1 MPGEPV
7 ASDGEATPRARP
19 SGQTLSVPNTLPS
32 RSLRGGLALT
42 ILGFGGLQVGDYFV
56 KIAEAVAQGAIEEAW
71 DAGIRYF
78 DTAPKY
84 GRGLSEHRLGSVL
97 RNHPREEFVLSTK
110 VGRRL
115 VPDDE
120 LAALPDHRGLPFRFV
135 PDLSYDGTRRCLEE
149 SLHRLGLSRIDLAL
163 IHELEPRVYGLDY
176 PDRFREAMDGCY
188 RALADLRDEGVI
200 GGIGAGMNEL
210 EASAKL
216 IEATDLDCLM
226 LAGRYT
232 LIEQDALDE
241 VLPLALERRIGIAIG
256 APFNSGVLATG
267 AVAEARYNNRPLEPA
282 LAERVRSIEAVCD
295 AHGVPLAA
303 AALQFPLAHPAVVSV
318 VAGMAGAAEVRRNCG
333 LMLHP
338 IPDAF
343 WTELK
348 DRDLLRAE
356 SPTPLTR
363 APST

>member
-1 MPGEPV
+1 MPGEPP
-7 ASDGEATPRARP
+7 GI
-19 SGQTLSVPNTLPS
+19 LPS
-32 RSLRGGLALT
+32 RPLRRGTALT

-56 KIAEAVAQGAIEEAW
+56 KISEAEARGAIEAAW
-71 DAGIRYF
+71 EVGIRYF

-84 GRGLSEHRLGSVL
+84 GHGLSEHRLGSVL
-97 RNHPREEFVLSTK
+97 RNYPRQEFVLSTK

-135 PDLSYDGTRRCLEE
+135 PDLSYDGTRWSIEE
-149 SLHRLGLSRIDLAL
+149 SLHRLGLSRIDLAF

-176 PDRFREAMDGCY
+176 PDRFREAIDGCY
-188 RALADLRDEGVI
+188 RALAALCDEGVI

-216 IEATDLDCLM
+216 MRAADLDCLM

-232 LIEQDALDE
+232 LLEQAALDE
-241 VLPLALERRIGIAIG
+241 VLPLADERGIGIIIG

-267 AVAEARYNNRPLEPA
+267 ALADARYNNRPLEPE
-282 LAERVRSIEAVCD
+282 LAERVRGIEAVCE
-295 AHGVPLAA
+295 AHDVPLAA

-318 VAGMAGAAEVRRNCG
+318 VAGMASAAEVQRNTE
-333 LMLHP
+333 LIQRD
-338 IPDAF
+338 IPAAF
-343 WTELK
+343 WTALK
-348 DRDLLRAE
+348 ERGLLRE
-356 SPTPLTR
+356 DSPVPPKTPR
-363 APST
+363 

>member
-1 MPGEPV
+1 MLRTG
-7 ASDGEATPRARP
+7 
-19 SGQTLSVPNTLPS
+19 LP
-32 RSLRGGLALT
+32 LT

-56 KIAEAVAQGAIEEAW
+56 KIPEAEARSTVEAAW

-84 GRGLSEHRLGSVL
+84 GRGLSEHRIGSVL
-97 RNHPREEFVLSTK
+97 RNYPRLDFVLSTK

-115 VPDDE
+115 LPDDE
-120 LAALPDHRGLPFRFV
+120 LAGLAEHRGLPFRFV
-135 PDLSYDGTRRCLEE
+135 PDLSYDGTKRCLEE
-149 SLHRLGLSRIDLAL
+149 SLHRLGLSCIDLAF

-188 RALADLRDEGVI
+188 RALEDLRRQGVI
-200 GGIGAGMNEL
+200 GGIGAGMNDV
-210 EASAKL
+210 EASIKL
-216 IEATDLDCLM
+216 MKAADLDCLM

-232 LIEQDALDE
+232 LLEQEPLDDL
-241 VLPLALERRIGIAIG
+241 LPLARERDIGIIIG

-282 LAERVRSIEAVCD
+282 LVERVRGIEAVCD
-295 AHGVPLAA
+295 THGVPLAA

-318 VAGMAGAAEVRRNCG
+318 VAGMAGAAEVRRNSG
-333 LMLHP
+333 LIMHD

-343 WTELK
+343 WSELK
-348 DRDLLRAE
+348 ERDLIRGD
-356 SPTPLTR
+356 SPTPQPASLR
-363 APST
+363 EVST